1 MVMEIHA
8 LTKGHVTPILTPP
21 VNTHQ
26 GVSYEI
32 RSRQSYCNHRRQQRD
47 W

>member
-8 LTKGHVTPILTPP
+8 LTKGHTTPTLTPP
-21 VNTHQ
+21 VTTHQ

-32 RSRQSYCNHRRQQRD
+32 RSRQSYSNHRRQQRD
-47 W
+47 R